1 MKKVLVVDD
10 DRDLLEMVEMALT
23 EQGFEVSTLEE
34 GKSFFT
40 EIQNFEPDVI
50 LLDVFLNDAD
60 GRELCHQLKSDP
72 SLKDIPVALY
82 SAGHMSNATI
92 VNSKANMYIT
102 KPFNIQ
108 QLGEKLRG
116 MMAMQRLGKSSE
128 KYLDFIL
135 QYIPRYGFRSIR
147 LSRM

>member
-1 MKKVLVVDD
+1 MKKVLIVDD

-34 GKSFFT
+34 GRAFFT
-40 EIQNFEPDVI
+40 EIQNFQPDVI

-60 GRELCHQLKSDP
+60 GRELCYQLKSDP

-92 VNSKANMYIT
+92 VNSKANLYIT
-102 KPFNIQ
+102 KPFDII

-116 MMAMQRLGKSSE
+116 MIAIQSTGKNPE
-128 KYLDFIL
+128 TYLDFIL
-135 QYIPRYGFRSIR
+135 QYIPPYGFRSIR
-147 LSRM
+147 LFRI

>member
-1 MKKVLVVDD
+1 MKKVLIVDD

-40 EIQNFEPDVI
+40 EIQNFEPDII

-60 GRELCHQLKSDP
+60 GRELCHKLKSNP

-82 SAGHMSNATI
+82 SAGHMSNSTI
-92 VNSKANMYIT
+92 VKSKADMYIT
-102 KPFNIQ
+102 KPFNII
-108 QLGEKLRG
+108 QLGEKLNG
-116 MMAMQRLGKSSE
+116 MLAVKRVGKNSE

-135 QYIPRYGFRSIR
+135 QYVPPYGFRSIR
-147 LSRM
+147 LLRP